1 MKATKNTGRVVVK
14 RLAYRDWV
22 VLLDD
27 KVVSRVTSGELAYA
41 AATDMLDEKKV
52 GSRQRPVR
60 CVETGT
66 EFDSISIAMDEMGIS
81 DLFSAL
87 ANGGTAGGLHWEYVN
102 PEDKIQRLSGRSPRV
117 KVKVKCVETGEVFK
131 SLREGAAKT
140 GASRSSLWR
149 ASLPENS
156 HLTAGGYHWT
166 RV

>member
-1 MKATKNTGRVVVK
+1 MNATKNTDRVVVK
-14 RLAYRDWV
+14 RLAYRDWI

-41 AATDMLDEKKV
+41 AATDMLDEKKG
-52 GSRQRPVR
+52 GSCPRPVR

-66 EFDSISIAMDEMGIS
+66 EFDSVSIAMDEMGVS

-87 ANGGTAGGLHWEYVN
+87 ANGGTAGGLHWEYIN
-102 PEDKIQRLSGRSPRV
+102 PDDKIQRLSRRSPRV

-131 SLREGAAKT
+131 SLREGSAKS

-156 HLTAGGYHWT
+156 HLTAGGYHWI

>member
-1 MKATKNTGRVVVK
+1 MKATKNIDRVVVK
-14 RLAYRDWV
+14 RLAYREWV

-41 AATDMLDEKKV
+41 AATDMLDEKKG
-52 GSRQRPVR
+52 GSRPRPVR
-60 CVETGT
+60 CIETGT
-66 EFDSISIAMDEMGIS
+66 EFDSIAIAMDEMGIS

-87 ANGGTAGGLHWEYVN
+87 AKGGTAGGLHWEYVN
-102 PEDKIQRLSGRSPRV
+102 PEDKIQRLSRRSPRV

-131 SLREGAAKT
+131 SLREGSAKT
-140 GASRSSLWR
+140 GASRSSLCR